1 MVIFSEI
8 TEKECVKERYTT
20 RKREFDLCNIAQPSQ
35 QQLSSCSWMNWFYI
49 TSTRLFSNLRQ
60 DHPLMRAFSYA
71 CSLPVTWQRW
81 QSHDSI
87 HHSGKPHAA
96 RTQTSW
102 LYGQKCTAPIN
113 NIPMHVLVLVIMIC
127 ADDFRRTVNK
137 RDRMMV
143 LRSPSCPQLGPFR
156 CGRAGCGLHAGEWR
170 SNLYEMTRAMM
181 NGAVRSYSS
190 ITQRPTR
197 CARHSQTRHLYAY
210 TYATATAAAAAAC
223 NDDDAS
229 RVAVASIT
237 WLRWVFQHDLCI
249 HVQRAVTIVPVAG
262 LRERC
267 SGPWSIPSKRL
278 CVVETWSILCVC
290 ACVYVC
296 VCQIRLTGCLRK

>member
-1 MVIFSEI
+1 
-8 TEKECVKERYTT
+8 
-20 RKREFDLCNIAQPSQ
+20 
-35 QQLSSCSWMNWFYI
+35 
-49 TSTRLFSNLRQ
+49 
-60 DHPLMRAFSYA
+60 
-71 CSLPVTWQRW
+71 
-81 QSHDSI
+81 
-87 HHSGKPHAA
+87 
-96 RTQTSW
+96 
-102 LYGQKCTAPIN
+102 
-113 NIPMHVLVLVIMIC
+113 MHVLVIMIC

-197 CARHSQTRHLYAY
+197 CARDSQTRHLYAY
-210 TYATATAAAAAAC
+210 TYATATAAAAAAAC

-237 WLRWVFQHDLCI
+237 
-249 HVQRAVTIVPVAG
+249 
-262 LRERC
+262 
-267 SGPWSIPSKRL
+267 
-278 CVVETWSILCVC
+278 
-290 ACVYVC
+290 
-296 VCQIRLTGCLRK
+296 